1 MKKETQIALA
11 VAVVVLVV
19 VAVAL
24 LFVFTGGGGSETAQQ
39 PTTPPPDIRDDGG
52 LGQPMTPAPMGGGT
66 TPPSPTTMAAQPQTA
81 RPPFTPRRDP
91 FAPLPEEVEAMQADA
106 FNPSRYFVLASPPK
120 PPRVELPE
128 PFEPQ
133 PRRRVAG
140 IIIGSTVS
148 AILEQEGE
156 LPRIVYPGDMV
167 GEFRVAAITENG
179 LILRRSKGNP
189 REVRVPYEPPGNVGG
204 GGLGGGERGAGG
216 GLGAPGAPGA
226 PSAPGAGGLGAP
238 GGRGGRGSA
247 PDI

>member
-11 VAVVVLVV
+11 VAVIVLVV
-19 VAVAL
+19 IAVAL
-24 LFVFTGGGGSETAQQ
+24 LFVFAGGGGNGNTAMQ
-39 PTTPPPDIRDDGG
+39 PPTPPPDMRDDGG
-52 LGQPMTPAPMGGGT
+52 FAPAPPGGGFAPMPQAT
-66 TPPSPTTMAAQPQTA
+66 TAAVPQPSAA

-106 FNPSRYFVLASPPK
+106 FDPARYFVLASPPK
-120 PPRVELPE
+120 PPQVELPE

-140 IIIGSTVS
+140 IIIGTTVS

-204 GGLGGGERGAGG
+204 GGGGGAGFGGPRGG
-216 GLGAPGAPGA
+216 GPGAPPG
-226 PSAPGAGGLGAP
+226 APGAGGLGAP
-238 GGRGGRGSA
+238 GGGGRGGRA

>member
-11 VAVVVLVV
+11 VAVIVLVV
-19 VAVAL
+19 IAIAL
-24 LFVFTGGGGSETAQQ
+24 LFVFTGGSGNNTASQ
-39 PTTPPPDIRDDGG
+39 PPPAPPDFDRSGG
-52 LGQPMTPAPMGGGT
+52 APAPPSPGGGF
-66 TPPSPTTMAAQPQTA
+66 TPPSPAMTATAPQPQAA
-81 RPPFTPRRDP
+81 RPRFTPRRDP

-106 FNPSRYFVLASPPK
+106 FDPARYFVLASPPK
-120 PPRVELPE
+120 PPKVELPE

-140 IIIGSTVS
+140 IIIGATVS

-167 GEFRVAAITENG
+167 GEFRVAAITETG

-204 GGLGGGERGAGG
+204 GGGGGGAGF
-216 GLGAPGAPGA
+216 GAPRGGAPGA
-226 PSAPGAGGLGAP
+226 PSGAPGAGGLGAP
-238 GGRGGRGSA
+238 GGGGRGGRA

>member
-11 VAVVVLVV
+11 VAVIVLVV
-19 VAVAL
+19 IAIAL
-24 LFVFTGGGGSETAQQ
+24 LFVFTGGSGDNTASQPPPTPPNFDRDGSGLAPPSPGGGF
-39 PTTPPPDIRDDGG
+39 TPPP
-52 LGQPMTPAPMGGGT
+52 PTMTATAP
-66 TPPSPTTMAAQPQTA
+66 QPQAA
-81 RPPFTPRRDP
+81 RPQFTPRRDP

-106 FNPSRYFVLASPPK
+106 FDPARYFVLASPPK
-120 PPRVELPE
+120 PPKVELPE

-140 IIIGSTVS
+140 IIIGATVS

-167 GEFRVAAITENG
+167 GEFRVAAITETG

-204 GGLGGGERGAGG
+204 GGGGGGAGFG
-216 GLGAPGAPGA
+216 GPRGGPGAPPG
-226 PSAPGAGGLGAP
+226 APGAGGLGAP
-238 GGRGGRGSA
+238 GGGGRGGRA

>member
-11 VAVVVLVV
+11 VAVIVLVV
-19 VAVAL
+19 IAIAL
-24 LFVFTGGGGSETAQQ
+24 LLVFTGGSGDNTASQPPPTPPDFDRSGGAPAPPS
-39 PTTPPPDIRDDGG
+39 PGGGFTPPP
-52 LGQPMTPAPMGGGT
+52 PTMTATAP
-66 TPPSPTTMAAQPQTA
+66 QPQAA
-81 RPPFTPRRDP
+81 RPQFTPRRDP

-106 FNPSRYFVLASPPK
+106 FDPARYFVLASPPK
-120 PPRVELPE
+120 PPKVELPE
-128 PFEPQ
+128 PFEAQ

-140 IIIGSTVS
+140 IIIGATVS

-167 GEFRVAAITENG
+167 GEFRVAAITETG

-204 GGLGGGERGAGG
+204 GGGGGGAGFG
-216 GLGAPGAPGA
+216 GPRGGPGAPPG
-226 PSAPGAGGLGAP
+226 APGAGGLGAP
-238 GGRGGRGSA
+238 GGGGRGGRA

>member
-1 MKKETQIALA
+1 MKKETQLLLA
-11 VAVVVLVV
+11 VAVIVLVV
-19 VAVAL
+19 IAIAL
-24 LFVFTGGGGSETAQQ
+24 LFVFTGGSGDNTASQ
-39 PTTPPPDIRDDGG
+39 PPPAPPDIDRSGGGG
-52 LGQPMTPAPMGGGT
+52 LTPPSPSGGF
-66 TPPSPTTMAAQPQTA
+66 TPPSPTMTATAPQPSAA

-106 FNPSRYFVLASPPK
+106 FDPARYFVLASPPK
-120 PPRVELPE
+120 PPKVELPE

-140 IIIGSTVS
+140 IIIGTTVS

-167 GEFRVAAITENG
+167 GEFRVAAITETG
-179 LILRRSKGNP
+179 IILRRSKGNP

-204 GGLGGGERGAGG
+204 GTGGGAGFGGPRGG
-216 GLGAPGAPGA
+216 GLGAPPGA
-226 PSAPGAGGLGAP
+226 PSAGGLGAP
-238 GGRGGRGSA
+238 GGGERGGRA

>member
-11 VAVVVLVV
+11 VAVIVLVV
-19 VAVAL
+19 IAIAL
-24 LFVFTGGGGSETAQQ
+24 LFVFTGGSSGDNVGTQ
-39 PTTPPPDIRDDGG
+39 PPPAPPDIDRSGGGG
-52 LGQPMTPAPMGGGT
+52 LTPPSPSGGF
-66 TPPSPTTMAAQPQTA
+66 TPPSPTMTATAPQPSAA

-106 FNPSRYFVLASPPK
+106 FDPARYFVLASPPK
-120 PPRVELPE
+120 PPKVELPE

-140 IIIGSTVS
+140 IIIGTTVS

-167 GEFRVAAITENG
+167 GEFRVAAITETG
-179 LILRRSKGNP
+179 IILRRSKGNP

-204 GGLGGGERGAGG
+204 GTDGGAGFGGPRGG
-216 GLGAPGAPGA
+216 GLGAPPGA
-226 PSAPGAGGLGAP
+226 PSAGGLGAP
-238 GGRGGRGSA
+238 GGGGRGGRA

>member
-11 VAVVVLVV
+11 VAVIVLVV
-19 VAVAL
+19 IAIAL
-24 LFVFTGGGGSETAQQ
+24 LFVFTGGGGDNTASQ
-39 PTTPPPDIRDDGG
+39 PPPTPPDFDRSGGAPAPPSPGGGFTPPP
-52 LGQPMTPAPMGGGT
+52 PTMTATAP
-66 TPPSPTTMAAQPQTA
+66 QPQAA

-106 FNPSRYFVLASPPK
+106 FDPARYFVLASPPK
-120 PPRVELPE
+120 PPKVELPE

-140 IIIGSTVS
+140 IIIGATVS

-167 GEFRVAAITENG
+167 GEFRVAAITETG

-204 GGLGGGERGAGG
+204 GGGGGGAGFG
-216 GLGAPGAPGA
+216 GPRGGPGAPPG
-226 PSAPGAGGLGAP
+226 APGAGGLGAP
-238 GGRGGRGSA
+238 GGGGRGGRA

>member
-1 MKKETQIALA
+1 MKKETQLALA
-11 VAVVVLVV
+11 VAVIVLV
-19 VAVAL
+19 AIAIAL
-24 LFVFTGGGGSETAQQ
+24 LFVFTGGSGDNTASQ
-39 PTTPPPDIRDDGG
+39 PPPAPPDIDRSGGGG
-52 LGQPMTPAPMGGGT
+52 LTPPSPSGGF
-66 TPPSPTTMAAQPQTA
+66 TPPSPTMTATAPQPSAA

-106 FNPSRYFVLASPPK
+106 FDPARYFVLASPPK
-120 PPRVELPE
+120 PPKVELPE

-140 IIIGSTVS
+140 IIIGTTVS

-167 GEFRVAAITENG
+167 GEFRVAAITETG
-179 LILRRSKGNP
+179 IILRRSKGNP

-204 GGLGGGERGAGG
+204 GTGGGAGFGGPRGG
-216 GLGAPGAPGA
+216 GLGAPPGA
-226 PSAPGAGGLGAP
+226 PSAGGLGAP
-238 GGRGGRGSA
+238 GGGGRGGRA

>member
-11 VAVVVLVV
+11 VAVIVLVV
-19 VAVAL
+19 IAIAL
-24 LFVFTGGGGSETAQQ
+24 LFVFTGGGGDNTASQ
-39 PTTPPPDIRDDGG
+39 PPPTPPDFDRDGSGLAPPSPGGGFTPPP
-52 LGQPMTPAPMGGGT
+52 PTMTATAP
-66 TPPSPTTMAAQPQTA
+66 QPQAA
-81 RPPFTPRRDP
+81 RPQFTPRRDP

-106 FNPSRYFVLASPPK
+106 FDPARSFVLASPPK
-120 PPRVELPE
+120 PPKVELPE

-140 IIIGSTVS
+140 IIIGATVS

-167 GEFRVAAITENG
+167 GEFRVAAITETG

-204 GGLGGGERGAGG
+204 GGGGGGAGFG
-216 GLGAPGAPGA
+216 GPRGGPGAPPG
-226 PSAPGAGGLGAP
+226 APGAGGLGAP
-238 GGRGGRGSA
+238 GGGGRGGRA

>member
-11 VAVVVLVV
+11 VAVIVLVV
-19 VAVAL
+19 IAIAL
-24 LFVFTGGGGSETAQQ
+24 LFVFTGGSGDNTASQPPPTPPDFDRDGSRLAPPSPGGGF
-39 PTTPPPDIRDDGG
+39 TPPP
-52 LGQPMTPAPMGGGT
+52 PTMTATAP
-66 TPPSPTTMAAQPQTA
+66 QPQAA
-81 RPPFTPRRDP
+81 RPQFTPRRDP

-106 FNPSRYFVLASPPK
+106 FDPARYFVLASPPK
-120 PPRVELPE
+120 PPKVELPE

-140 IIIGSTVS
+140 IIIGATVS

-167 GEFRVAAITENG
+167 GEFRVAAITETG

-204 GGLGGGERGAGG
+204 GGGGG
-216 GLGAPGAPGA
+216 
-226 PSAPGAGGLGAP
+226 
-238 GGRGGRGSA
+238 GS
-247 PDI
+247 

>member
-11 VAVVVLVV
+11 VAVIVLVV
-19 VAVAL
+19 IAIAL
-24 LFVFTGGGGSETAQQ
+24 LFVFTGGGGDNTASQ
-39 PTTPPPDIRDDGG
+39 PPPTPPDFDRDGSGLAPPSPGGGFTPPP
-52 LGQPMTPAPMGGGT
+52 PTMTATAP
-66 TPPSPTTMAAQPQTA
+66 QPQAA
-81 RPPFTPRRDP
+81 RPQFTPRRDP

-106 FNPSRYFVLASPPK
+106 FDPARYFVLASPPK
-120 PPRVELPE
+120 PPKVELPE

-140 IIIGSTVS
+140 IIIGATVS

-167 GEFRVAAITENG
+167 GEFRVAAITETG

-204 GGLGGGERGAGG
+204 GGGGGGAGFG
-216 GLGAPGAPGA
+216 GPRGGPGAPPG
-226 PSAPGAGGLGAP
+226 APGAGGLGAP
-238 GGRGGRGSA
+238 GGGGRGGRA

>member
-11 VAVVVLVV
+11 VAVIVLVV
-19 VAVAL
+19 IAIAL
-24 LFVFTGGGGSETAQQ
+24 LFVFTGGGGDNTASQ
-39 PTTPPPDIRDDGG
+39 PPPTPPDFDRDGSGLAPPSPGGGFTPPP
-52 LGQPMTPAPMGGGT
+52 PTMTATAP
-66 TPPSPTTMAAQPQTA
+66 QPQAA

-106 FNPSRYFVLASPPK
+106 FDPARYFVLASPPK
-120 PPRVELPE
+120 PPKVELPE

-140 IIIGSTVS
+140 IIIGATVS

-167 GEFRVAAITENG
+167 GEFRVAAITETG

-204 GGLGGGERGAGG
+204 GGVGGGAGFGGPRGG
-216 GLGAPGAPGA
+216 PGAPPG
-226 PSAPGAGGLGAP
+226 APGAGGLGAP
-238 GGRGGRGSA
+238 GGGGRGGRA

>member
-11 VAVVVLVV
+11 VAVIVLVV
-19 VAVAL
+19 IAIAL
-24 LFVFTGGGGSETAQQ
+24 LFVFTGGGGDNTASQ
-39 PTTPPPDIRDDGG
+39 PPPAPPDFDRDGSGLAPPSPGGGFTPPP
-52 LGQPMTPAPMGGGT
+52 PTMTATAP
-66 TPPSPTTMAAQPQTA
+66 QPQAA
-81 RPPFTPRRDP
+81 RPQFTPRRDP

-106 FNPSRYFVLASPPK
+106 FDPARYFVLASPPK
-120 PPRVELPE
+120 PPKVELPE

-140 IIIGSTVS
+140 IIIGATVS

-167 GEFRVAAITENG
+167 GEFRVAAITETG

-204 GGLGGGERGAGG
+204 GGVGGGAGFGGPRGG
-216 GLGAPGAPGA
+216 PGAPPG
-226 PSAPGAGGLGAP
+226 APGAGGLGAP
-238 GGRGGRGSA
+238 GGGGRGGRA

>member
-11 VAVVVLVV
+11 VAVIVLVV
-19 VAVAL
+19 IAIAL
-24 LFVFTGGGGSETAQQ
+24 LFVFTGGSGDNTASQ
-39 PTTPPPDIRDDGG
+39 PPPAPPDFDRSGG
-52 LGQPMTPAPMGGGT
+52 APAPPSPGGGF
-66 TPPSPTTMAAQPQTA
+66 TPPSPAMTATAPQPQAA
-81 RPPFTPRRDP
+81 RPQFTPRRDP

-106 FNPSRYFVLASPPK
+106 FDPARYFVLASPPK
-120 PPRVELPE
+120 PPKVELPE

-140 IIIGSTVS
+140 IIIGATVS

-167 GEFRVAAITENG
+167 GEFRVAAITETG

-204 GGLGGGERGAGG
+204 SGVGGGAGFGAPRG
-216 GLGAPGAPGA
+216 GAPGAPPG
-226 PSAPGAGGLGAP
+226 APGAGGLGAP
-238 GGRGGRGSA
+238 GGGGRGGRA

>member
-11 VAVVVLVV
+11 VAVIVLVV
-19 VAVAL
+19 IAIAL
-24 LFVFTGGGGSETAQQ
+24 LFVFTGGGGDNTASQ
-39 PTTPPPDIRDDGG
+39 PPPTPPDFDRDGSGLAPPSPGGGFTPPP
-52 LGQPMTPAPMGGGT
+52 PTMTATAP
-66 TPPSPTTMAAQPQTA
+66 QPQAA
-81 RPPFTPRRDP
+81 RPQFTPRRDP

-106 FNPSRYFVLASPPK
+106 FDPARYFVLASPPK
-120 PPRVELPE
+120 PPKVELPE
-128 PFEPQ
+128 PFEAQ

-140 IIIGSTVS
+140 IIIGTTVS

-167 GEFRVAAITENG
+167 GEFRVAAITETG

-204 GGLGGGERGAGG
+204 GGVGGGAGFGGPRGG
-216 GLGAPGAPGA
+216 PGAPPG
-226 PSAPGAGGLGAP
+226 APGAGGLGAP
-238 GGRGGRGSA
+238 GGGGRGGRA

>member
-11 VAVVVLVV
+11 VAVIVLVV
-19 VAVAL
+19 IAIAL
-24 LFVFTGGGGSETAQQ
+24 LFVFTGGGGDNTASQ
-39 PTTPPPDIRDDGG
+39 PPPAPPDFDRSGGAPAPPSPGGGFTPPP
-52 LGQPMTPAPMGGGT
+52 PTMTATVP
-66 TPPSPTTMAAQPQTA
+66 QPQAA
-81 RPPFTPRRDP
+81 RPQFTPRRDP

-106 FNPSRYFVLASPPK
+106 FDPARYFVLASPPK
-120 PPRVELPE
+120 PPKVELPE

-140 IIIGSTVS
+140 IIIGATVS

-167 GEFRVAAITENG
+167 GEFRVAAITETG

-204 GGLGGGERGAGG
+204 GGGGGGAGFG
-216 GLGAPGAPGA
+216 GPRGGPGAPPG
-226 PSAPGAGGLGAP
+226 APGAGGLGAP
-238 GGRGGRGSA
+238 GGGGRSGRA

>member
-11 VAVVVLVV
+11 VAVIVLVV
-19 VAVAL
+19 IAIAL
-24 LFVFTGGGGSETAQQ
+24 LFVFTGGSGDNTASQPPPTPPDFDRSGGAPAPPS
-39 PTTPPPDIRDDGG
+39 PGGGFTPPPPTMTATAP
-52 LGQPMTPAPMGGGT
+52 QPSA
-66 TPPSPTTMAAQPQTA
+66 A

-106 FNPSRYFVLASPPK
+106 FDPARYFVLASPPK
-120 PPRVELPE
+120 PPKVELPE

-140 IIIGSTVS
+140 IIIGATVS

-167 GEFRVAAITENG
+167 GEFRVAAITETG

-204 GGLGGGERGAGG
+204 GGGGGGAGFG
-216 GLGAPGAPGA
+216 GPRGGPGAPPG
-226 PSAPGAGGLGAP
+226 APGAGGLGAP
-238 GGRGGRGSA
+238 GGGGRGGRA

>member
-24 LFVFTGGGGSETAQQ
+24 LFVFTGGGGDTAQQ
-39 PTTPPPDIRDDGG
+39 PPTPLDLRDDGF
-52 LGQPMTPAPMGGGT
+52 GQPTPPTAPMGGGM
-66 TPPSPTTMAAQPQTA
+66 TPPPTTMAAQPQAT
-81 RPPFTPRRDP
+81 RPPFSPRRDP

-106 FNPSRYFVLASPPK
+106 FDPARYFVLASPPK
-120 PPRVELPE
+120 PPQVELPE

-140 IIIGSTVS
+140 IIIGTTVS

-167 GEFRVAAITENG
+167 GEFRIVAITENG

-204 GGLGGGERGAGG
+204 GGFGAGRGGGG
-216 GLGAPGAPGA
+216 GLGAPPGA

-238 GGRGGRGSA
+238 GGGRGGRA

>member
-11 VAVVVLVV
+11 VAVIVLVV
-19 VAVAL
+19 IAIAL
-24 LFVFTGGGGSETAQQ
+24 LFVFTGGGGDNTASQ
-39 PTTPPPDIRDDGG
+39 PPPTPPDFDRDGSGLAPPSPGGGFTPPP
-52 LGQPMTPAPMGGGT
+52 PTMTATAP
-66 TPPSPTTMAAQPQTA
+66 QPQAA
-81 RPPFTPRRDP
+81 RPQFTPRRDP

-106 FNPSRYFVLASPPK
+106 FDPARYFVLASPPK
-120 PPRVELPE
+120 PPKVELPE

-140 IIIGSTVS
+140 IIIGATVS

-167 GEFRVAAITENG
+167 GEFRVAAITETG

-204 GGLGGGERGAGG
+204 GGVGGGAGFGGPRGGP
-216 GLGAPGAPGA
+216 GAPPGAPG
-226 PSAPGAGGLGAP
+226 
-238 GGRGGRGSA
+238 RGGRA

>member
-1 MKKETQIALA
+1 VI
-11 VAVVVLVV
+11 VLVV
-19 VAVAL
+19 IAIAL
-24 LFVFTGGGGSETAQQ
+24 LFVFTGGSGDNTASQPPPTPPDFDRDGSGLAPPSPGGGF
-39 PTTPPPDIRDDGG
+39 TPPP
-52 LGQPMTPAPMGGGT
+52 PTMTATAP
-66 TPPSPTTMAAQPQTA
+66 QPQAA
-81 RPPFTPRRDP
+81 RPQFTPRRDP

-106 FNPSRYFVLASPPK
+106 FDPARYFVLASPPK
-120 PPRVELPE
+120 PPKVELPE

-140 IIIGSTVS
+140 IIIGTTVS

-167 GEFRVAAITENG
+167 GEFRVAAITETG

-204 GGLGGGERGAGG
+204 GGGGGGAGFG
-216 GLGAPGAPGA
+216 GPRGGPGAPPG
-226 PSAPGAGGLGAP
+226 APGAGGLGAP
-238 GGRGGRGSA
+238 GGGGRGGRA

>member
-11 VAVVVLVV
+11 VAVIVLVV
-19 VAVAL
+19 IAIAL
-24 LFVFTGGGGSETAQQ
+24 LFVFTGGGGENTASQ
-39 PTTPPPDIRDDGG
+39 PPPTPPDFDRDGSGLAPPSPGGGFTPPP
-52 LGQPMTPAPMGGGT
+52 PTMTAT
-66 TPPSPTTMAAQPQTA
+66 ASQPQAA
-81 RPPFTPRRDP
+81 RPQFTPRRDP

-106 FNPSRYFVLASPPK
+106 FDPARYFVLASPPK
-120 PPRVELPE
+120 PPKVELPE

-140 IIIGSTVS
+140 IIIGATVS

-167 GEFRVAAITENG
+167 GEFRVAAITETG

-204 GGLGGGERGAGG
+204 GGGGGGAGFG
-216 GLGAPGAPGA
+216 GPRGGPGAPPG
-226 PSAPGAGGLGAP
+226 APGAGGLGAP
-238 GGRGGRGSA
+238 GGGGRGGRA

>member
-11 VAVVVLVV
+11 VAVIVLVV
-19 VAVAL
+19 IAVAL
-24 LFVFTGGGGSETAQQ
+24 LFVFAGGGGNDNAAMQ
-39 PTTPPPDIRDDGG
+39 PSTPPPDMRDGG
-52 LGQPMTPAPMGGGT
+52 GFAPAPPGGGFAP
-66 TPPSPTTMAAQPQTA
+66 TPPATMAAVPQPSAA

-106 FNPSRYFVLASPPK
+106 FDPARYFVLASPPK
-120 PPRVELPE
+120 PPQVELPE

-140 IIIGSTVS
+140 IIIGTTVS

-204 GGLGGGERGAGG
+204 GGVGGAGFGGPRGGGPGAP
-216 GLGAPGAPGA
+216 PGAPGVGG
-226 PSAPGAGGLGAP
+226 PGAPVG
-238 GGRGGRGSA
+238 GGRGGRA

>member
-11 VAVVVLVV
+11 VAVIVLVV
-19 VAVAL
+19 IAIAL
-24 LFVFTGGGGSETAQQ
+24 LFVFTGGGGDNTASQ
-39 PTTPPPDIRDDGG
+39 PPPTPPDFDRDGSGLAPPSPSGGFTPPP
-52 LGQPMTPAPMGGGT
+52 PTMTATAP
-66 TPPSPTTMAAQPQTA
+66 QPQAA
-81 RPPFTPRRDP
+81 RPQFTPRRDP

-106 FNPSRYFVLASPPK
+106 FDPARYFVLASPPK
-120 PPRVELPE
+120 PPKVELPE

-140 IIIGSTVS
+140 IIIGATVS

-167 GEFRVAAITENG
+167 GEFRVAAITETG

-204 GGLGGGERGAGG
+204 GGGGGGAGFG
-216 GLGAPGAPGA
+216 GPRGGPGAPPGAPGA
-226 PSAPGAGGLGAP
+226 GR
-238 GGRGGRGSA
+238 GGRGGRDL
-247 PDI
+247 DI

>member
-11 VAVVVLVV
+11 VAVIVLVV
-19 VAVAL
+19 IAIAL
-24 LFVFTGGGGSETAQQ
+24 LFVFTGGSGDNTASQ
-39 PTTPPPDIRDDGG
+39 PPPTPPDFDRSGG
-52 LGQPMTPAPMGGGT
+52 APAPPSPGGGF
-66 TPPSPTTMAAQPQTA
+66 TPPSPAMTATAPQPQAA
-81 RPPFTPRRDP
+81 RPQFTPRRDP

-106 FNPSRYFVLASPPK
+106 FDPARYFVLASPPK
-120 PPRVELPE
+120 PPKVELPE

-140 IIIGSTVS
+140 IIIGATVS

-167 GEFRVAAITENG
+167 GEFRVAAITETG

-204 GGLGGGERGAGG
+204 GGGGGGAGFG
-216 GLGAPGAPGA
+216 APRGGAPGAPPG
-226 PSAPGAGGLGAP
+226 APGAGGLGAP
-238 GGRGGRGSA
+238 GGGGRGGRA

>member
-11 VAVVVLVV
+11 VAVIVLVV
-19 VAVAL
+19 IAIAL
-24 LFVFTGGGGSETAQQ
+24 LFVFTGGGGDNTASQ
-39 PTTPPPDIRDDGG
+39 PPPTPPDFDRSGGAPAPPSPGGGFTPPP
-52 LGQPMTPAPMGGGT
+52 PTMTATAP
-66 TPPSPTTMAAQPQTA
+66 QPQAA
-81 RPPFTPRRDP
+81 RPQFTPRRDP

-106 FNPSRYFVLASPPK
+106 FDPARYFVLASPPK
-120 PPRVELPE
+120 PPKVELPE

-140 IIIGSTVS
+140 IIIGATVS

-167 GEFRVAAITENG
+167 GEFRVAAITETG

-204 GGLGGGERGAGG
+204 GGGGGGAGFG
-216 GLGAPGAPGA
+216 GPRGGPGAPPG
-226 PSAPGAGGLGAP
+226 APGAGGLGAP
-238 GGRGGRGSA
+238 GGGGRGGRA

>member
-11 VAVVVLVV
+11 VAVIVLVV
-19 VAVAL
+19 IAIAL
-24 LFVFTGGGGSETAQQ
+24 LFVFTGGGGDNTASQ
-39 PTTPPPDIRDDGG
+39 PPPAPPDFDRDGSGLAPPSPGGGFTPPP
-52 LGQPMTPAPMGGGT
+52 PTMTATAP
-66 TPPSPTTMAAQPQTA
+66 QPQAA
-81 RPPFTPRRDP
+81 RPQFTPRRDP

-106 FNPSRYFVLASPPK
+106 FDPARYFVLASPPK
-120 PPRVELPE
+120 PPKVELPE

-140 IIIGSTVS
+140 IIIGATVS

-167 GEFRVAAITENG
+167 GEFRVAAITETG

-204 GGLGGGERGAGG
+204 GGGGGGAGFG
-216 GLGAPGAPGA
+216 GPRGGPGAPPG
-226 PSAPGAGGLGAP
+226 APGAGGLGAP
-238 GGRGGRGSA
+238 GGGGRSGRA

>member
-11 VAVVVLVV
+11 VAVIVLVV
-19 VAVAL
+19 IAVAL
-24 LFVFTGGGGSETAQQ
+24 LLVFTGGSSDNTASQPPPTPPDFDRDGGGLS
-39 PTTPPPDIRDDGG
+39 PPSPSGGFTPPP
-52 LGQPMTPAPMGGGT
+52 
-66 TPPSPTTMAAQPQTA
+66 PTTAAAQPSAT
-81 RPPFTPRRDP
+81 RPQFTPRRDP
-91 FAPLPEEVEAMQADA
+91 FAPLPEEVAAMQADA
-106 FNPSRYFVLASPPK
+106 FDPARYFVLASPPK

-140 IIIGSTVS
+140 IIIGTTVS

-167 GEFRVAAITENG
+167 GEFRVAAITETG

-204 GGLGGGERGAGG
+204 GGGGGAGFGGPRGG
-216 GLGAPGAPGA
+216 GPGAPPG
-226 PSAPGAGGLGAP
+226 APGAGGLGAP
-238 GGRGGRGSA
+238 GGGRGGRDL
-247 PDI
+247 DI